1 MQSTSPSLLQ
11 RLRQPSDHEAW
22 NRFVQLYTPLLYH
35 WLHQAGYSPSDADDL
50 VQDVFTVLFTLM
62 PRFSYD
68 HNGSF
73 RAWLRTVAL
82 NKWREHARKRR
93 RATSPLDEGGV
104 VDLAMA
110 DPAEQFWEQDHRGYL
125 VRRALELMQTDF
137 PERTWKACWRVVVEG
152 KKAAEVAEELH
163 TTVGAVHAA
172 RFRVLARLREEL
184 ADLMS

>member
-1 MQSTSPSLLQ
+1 MQSTSVSLLQ

-35 WLHQAGYSPSDADDL
+35 WLHQAGYSRSDADDL
-50 VQDVFTVLFTLM
+50 VQDVFTALVTLM
-62 PRFSYD
+62 PRFTYD
-68 HNGSF
+68 QNGSF

-82 NKWREHARKRR
+82 NKWREHARKR
-93 RATSPLDEGGV
+93 APAANSLDEGRV
-104 VDLAMA
+104 ANPSAV

-152 KKAAEVAEELH
+152 KKAAEVAEELQ

-184 ADLMS
+184 GELMS